1 MFVVCSVG
9 SNVIVGGCNWVLL
22 IVVMVVVM
30 FVNILNVIFFMKSMC
45 ILVFLDLFMDVI

>member
-9 SNVIVGGCNWVLL
+9 SNATAGGCNWVLL

-30 FVNILNVIFFMKSMC
+30 SVNILNVTLFMKSMC
-45 ILVFLDLFMDVI
+45 TLVLLDLLMDVI